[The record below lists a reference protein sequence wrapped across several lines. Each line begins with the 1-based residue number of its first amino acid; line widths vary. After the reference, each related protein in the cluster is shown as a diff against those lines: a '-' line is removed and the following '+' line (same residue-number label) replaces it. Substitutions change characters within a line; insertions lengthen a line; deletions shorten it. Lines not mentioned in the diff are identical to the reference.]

1 MAEQKKPQPSSMFD
15 DTAQAQASTAS
26 VPDATKAPSTPPA
39 PLAPPAPPAIPQILV
54 DAGLQTCFSAP
65 RKAFIAAGGTDEEFA
80 REVNFAI
87 SLMMKNEYLI
97 TCAKNNPDYLIEA
110 IKAVGLTKLSLNPEL
125 KLAYLVPRKGKI
137 YFSSS
142 YMGKREILMR
152 AGIVQWVEA
161 NLVYEGDVFEVS
173 KGTSSGIVHKPDY
186 FGDNHTKEKI
196 KGGYWVACLP
206 NGNVVFDV
214 MPLSRIH
221 EIMAR
226 SE

>member
-1 MAEQKKPQPSSMFD
+1 MTFSSH
-15 DTAQAQASTAS
+15 AQ
-26 VPDATKAPSTPPA
+26 
-39 PLAPPAPPAIPQILV
+39 
-54 DAGLQTCFSAP
+54 
-65 RKAFIAAGGTDEEFA
+65 
-80 REVNFAI
+80 
-87 SLMMKNEYLI
+87 
-97 TCAKNNPDYLIEA
+97 KNNPDYLVEA

-186 FGDNHTKEKI
+186 FGDNRTKEKI

-206 NGNVVFDV
+206 EWQMSFSTSC
-214 MPLSRIH
+214 LSRESMKSCRAPESVKSGKRKPVGH
-221 EIMAR
+221 GL
-226 SE
+226 

>member
-1 MAEQKKPQPSSMFD
+1 MFD
-15 DTAQAQASTAS
+15 EAALRLKPPSAPVA
-26 VPDATKAPSTPPA
+26 DATKASSTPPA
-39 PLAPPAPPAIPQILV
+39 PLAPLRRRQIPSNPSLMQVFRLVFRHPARLSSRP
-54 DAGLQTCFSAP
+54 
-65 RKAFIAAGGTDEEFA
+65 EEPM
-80 REVNFAI
+80 RSSPVRVNFAI
-87 SLMMKNEYLI
+87 SLMMKDDFLI
-97 TCAKNNPDYLIEA
+97 TCAKNNPDYLVEA

-186 FGDNHTKEKI
+186 F
-196 KGGYWVACLP
+196 W
-206 NGNVVFDV
+206 
-214 MPLSRIH
+214 
-221 EIMAR
+221 
-226 SE
+226 